1 MQMATLTSLKLV
13 AAKKPAQ
20 KDPVQH
26 RRSKLSM
33 KVLEQLQYARALNAG
48 EVYAPT
54 RIKTVTNAEGERV
67 QVNQPKRIKPWWFTD
82 GNKVFLQ
89 VKYGAK
95 TLMLNSKA
103 NSVEC
108 NDANALIAALT
119 AVNEA
124 VLNGELD
131 AQITAV
137 SGQIRGGFER

>member
-1 MQMATLTSLKLV
+1 MATLTSLKLV
-13 AAKKPAQ
+13 AAKKPVQ

-82 GNKVFLQ
+82 GNKVLLQ
-89 VKYGAK
+89 VRYGAK
-95 TLMLNSKA
+95 VLTLNSKTKSNA
-103 NSVEC
+103 IEC
-108 NDANALIAALT
+108 ANADALISALE
-119 AVNEA
+119 AVNTATLE
-124 VLNGELD
+124 GELD
-131 AQITAV
+131 EQITAV
-137 SGQIRGGFER
+137 AGQIRGGFER

>member
-1 MQMATLTSLKLV
+1 MATLTSLKLV
-13 AAKKPAQ
+13 AAKKPVQ

-67 QVNQPKRIKPWWFTD
+67 QVSQPKRIKPWWFTD

-95 TLMLNSKA
+95 TLMLSSKA

-108 NDANALIAALT
+108 NDANSLIAALT

>member
-1 MQMATLTSLKLV
+1 MATLTSLKLV
-13 AAKKPAQ
+13 SAKKPAQ

-82 GNKVFLQ
+82 GNKVLLQ
-89 VKYGAK
+89 VRYGAK
-95 TLMLNSKA
+95 VLTLNSK
-103 NSVEC
+103 
-108 NDANALIAALT
+108 T
-119 AVNEA
+119 KVNPAEPKDPDTG
-124 VLNGELD
+124 NGRSHGSHQKHLEQHKEHRHR
-131 AQITAV
+131 APN
-137 SGQIRGGFER
+137 